1 MKKKGLVKANEFK
14 LIKNFKDENS
24 IFKLTF
30 SNNN

>member
-1 MKKKGLVKANEFK
+1 MEKKGLVMENEFK

-30 SNNN
+30 SNDN